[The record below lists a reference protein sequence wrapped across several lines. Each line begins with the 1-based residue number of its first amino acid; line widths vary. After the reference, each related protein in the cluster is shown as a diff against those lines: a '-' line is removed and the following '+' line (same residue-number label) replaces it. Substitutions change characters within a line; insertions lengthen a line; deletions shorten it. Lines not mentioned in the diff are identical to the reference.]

1 MRALLLMLLVAGS
14 AHGQIANKTLSSRE
28 PIVINLYPGIV
39 TTLYFPDKVA
49 GVFGGGV
56 AAIDPAKPAA
66 PPVGTLIEE
75 QHPPGSQLVLLEPVT
90 REAHAFM
97 TVLVGRKL
105 VLFELRVGSQPDI
118 AVTFS
123 NDTGGLTT
131 PAEIKAARPVY
142 NEEILVGLLKRARD
156 AAILKPL
163 YPDLYAGYASRTADY
178 TSDSG
183 VMKTT
188 VTKLHRFSKEDA
200 VVLEGTVQN
209 ETAKPLQFDGRA
221 ATVMVANEVHP
232 VKLLV
237 CLRPIPPQKTVPI
250 DVVIQGDIDGGRANL
265 SIDNEMRIIL
275 PEPEGFQSVWS
286 LKNGLAPQGPMKV
299 PVPVGTPSIPLT
311 QTGQPAKEP
320 K

>member
-1 MRALLLMLLVAGS
+1 MKALLVMLLIAAE
-14 AHGQIANKTLSSRE
+14 AHGQIATKTLLTRE
-28 PIVINLYPGIV
+28 PILINLYPGIV

-56 AAIDPAKPAA
+56 VAIDPAKPAS
-66 PPVGTLIEE
+66 PPPGSLIAE
-75 QHPPGSQLVLLEPVT
+75 QHPAGSQIVLLEPVT
-90 REAHAFM
+90 PSADAFM
-97 TVLVGRKL
+97 TVLVGQRL
-105 VLFELRVGSQPDI
+105 VLFELRVASQPDI
-118 AVTFS
+118 AVTFTNES
-123 NDTGGLTT
+123 PGLTT
-131 PAEIKAARPVY
+131 PAEIKAARPRY
-142 NEEILVGLLKRARD
+142 DQEILVGLLKRARD
-156 AAILKPL
+156 AAILRSL

-188 VTKLHRFSKEDA
+188 VKEIHRFSKEDA

-237 CLRPIPPQKTVPI
+237 CLRPIPPGKTVPI

-265 SIDNEMRIIL
+265 SIHNEMRIIL
-275 PEPEGFQSVWS
+275 PEPEGFQTVWS
-286 LKNGLAPQGPMKV
+286 LKNGLAPQGPLKV
-299 PVPVGTPSIPLT
+299 PAPVAAPAIPLT
-311 QTGQPAKEP
+311 QTGQPAKEV